1 MLRRWKQP
9 AAILLGINLALT
21 AGTPAMA
28 KAQSEKQ
35 DHEQRGDWN
44 HPGSSSPVIHNGTPR
59 SAGLHPESL
68 SSIDTTMNKAM
79 GTKMI
84 PGGVVLIARKGSI
97 AKWEAYGYAA
107 RYTDNQFT
115 EMEHPVPI
123 TKNTIFDLA
132 SISKIFTATAAMKLY
147 EQGKFK
153 LDDRV
158 ADYIPEFKEN
168 GKESVTIRQL
178 LTHTSGFEPF
188 IPLYKMGSN
197 REERL
202 HIALTHPLKNA
213 PGTTYTYSDLNMI
226 TLGVLVERLSG
237 KSLDQYVKEV
247 ITGPL
252 KMRDTMYNPPAY
264 LKPRI
269 AATEY
274 EPYINRGIVWGEVH
288 DENAWSLDGVAGHA
302 GVFSSAH
309 DLAVFAHMML
319 QNGKY
324 GHKRILKPST
334 VELLQENQLPQF
346 PSNSHGLGWE
356 LDQGW
361 YMDALSDTAT
371 LGHTGFTGTT
381 MVVSQKNK
389 MIVLTLTNRVH
400 PTRNTPSLNPVRR
413 EVARSAADSIPV
425 PLKRNEKARFAGYGD
440 SITCPV
446 VFELSEPAESISFH
460 TWYEIE
466 KNSDNGTVEASS
478 DGKTWQKTDMAF
490 TGKSDG
496 WKQQTAFLP
505 ENSKFVRFVY
515 KTDASVNGRGWY
527 VKDVKAMNS
536 SGKKIQ
542 STITENQWSERNY

>member
-9 AAILLGINLALT
+9 AAVLLGINLALS
-21 AGTPAMA
+21 AGVPVMA
-28 KAQSEKQ
+28 KEQSAKH
-35 DHEQRGDWN
+35 DHQQNDWN
-44 HPGSSSPVIHNGTPR
+44 HPGPSSPVIHNGTPR

-68 SSIDTTMNKAM
+68 NIIDATMNKAM
-79 GTKMI
+79 ETKML
-84 PGGVVLIARKGSI
+84 PGGVVLVARKGAI
-97 AKWEAYGYAA
+97 AKWDAYGYAA
-107 RYTDNQFT
+107 RYTDDKFT
-115 EMEHPVPI
+115 EMEHPVSM
-123 TKNTIFDLA
+123 TRNTIFDLA
-132 SISKIFTATAAMKLY
+132 SISKIFTTTAAMKLY

-168 GKESVTIRQL
+168 GKENVTIRQL

-197 REERL
+197 REDRL

-226 TLGVLVERLSG
+226 TLGVLVEKLSG
-237 KSLDQYVKEV
+237 KRLDQYVKEV
-247 ITGPL
+247 ITDPL

-302 GVFSSAH
+302 GVFSTAH
-309 DLAVFAHMML
+309 DLAVFAHMIL
-319 QNGKY
+319 QKGKY
-324 GHKRILKPST
+324 GNKTILKPST
-334 VELLQENQLPQF
+334 VELLEENQLPQF
-346 PSNSHGLGWE
+346 PADSHGLGWE

-361 YMDALSDTAT
+361 YMDALSDADT

-381 MVVSQKNK
+381 MVVSPKNK

-400 PTRNTPSLNPVRR
+400 PTRNTPSLNLVRR
-413 EVARSAADSIPV
+413 EVARSAADSISI
-425 PLKRNEKARFAGYGD
+425 PLKGNGKAWFAGYGD
-440 SITCPV
+440 SLSRPLV
-446 VFELSEPAESISFH
+446 YELSEPAASISFQ

-466 KNSDNGTVEASS
+466 KGSDNGIVEASA
-478 DGKTWQKTDMAF
+478 DGVTWQKSEKTY
-490 TGKSDG
+490 TGKSAG
-496 WKQQTAFLP
+496 WKQQTAVLP
-505 ENSKFVRFVY
+505 SNSKFVRFLY

-527 VKDVKAMNS
+527 VKDLKAM
-536 SGKKIQ
+536 
-542 STITENQWSERNY
+542 STSDREIHSKITENQWSQRNY

>member
-9 AAILLGINLALT
+9 AAVLLGINLALS
-21 AGTPAMA
+21 AGVPVMA
-28 KAQSEKQ
+28 KEQSAKH
-35 DHEQRGDWN
+35 DHQQNDWN
-44 HPGSSSPVIHNGTPR
+44 HPGPSSPVIHNGTPR

-68 SSIDTTMNKAM
+68 NIIDATMNKAM
-79 GTKMI
+79 ETKML
-84 PGGVVLIARKGSI
+84 PGGVVLVARKGAI
-97 AKWEAYGYAA
+97 AKWDAYGYAA
-107 RYTDNQFT
+107 RYTDDKFT
-115 EMEHPVPI
+115 EMEHPVSM
-123 TKNTIFDLA
+123 TRNTIFDLA
-132 SISKIFTATAAMKLY
+132 SISKIFTTTAAMKLY

-168 GKESVTIRQL
+168 GKENVTIRQL

-197 REERL
+197 REDRL

-226 TLGVLVERLSG
+226 TLGVLVEKLSG
-237 KSLDQYVKEV
+237 KRLDQYVKEV
-247 ITGPL
+247 ITDPL

-302 GVFSSAH
+302 GVFSTAH
-309 DLAVFAHMML
+309 DLAVFAHMIL
-319 QNGKY
+319 QKGKY
-324 GHKRILKPST
+324 GHKTILKPST
-334 VELLQENQLPQF
+334 VELLEENQLPQF
-346 PSNSHGLGWE
+346 PADSHGLGWE

-361 YMDALSDTAT
+361 YMDALSDATT

-381 MVVSQKNK
+381 MVVSPKNK

-400 PTRNTPSLNPVRR
+400 PTRNTPSLNLVRR
-413 EVARSAADSIPV
+413 EVARSAADSISI
-425 PLKRNEKARFAGYGD
+425 PLKGNEKAWFAGYGD
-440 SITCPV
+440 SLSRPLV
-446 VFELSEPAESISFH
+446 YELSEPAASISFQ

-466 KNSDNGTVEASS
+466 KGSDNGIVEASA
-478 DGKTWQKTDMAF
+478 DGVTWQKSETTY
-490 TGKSDG
+490 TGKSVG
-496 WKQQTAFLP
+496 WKQQTAVLP
-505 ENSKFVRFVY
+505 SNSKFVRFLY

-527 VKDVKAMNS
+527 VKDLKAMS
-536 SGKKIQ
+536 SSDREIHSK
-542 STITENQWSERNY
+542 ITENQWSQRNY